1 MRTSTAFVVVSHDVK
16 QPSSFPRRMSAPG
29 VCNFASLTPNRGV
42 GGAPRDVRVLG
53 GTPVGRAHDA
63 ARQAL
68 ARRLASHNAGR
79 SPLGAPPW
87 RFFTRGRASF
97 SGIASG
103 SVERAPRSQVVVP
116 GGRLPGPPGANGYK
130 PPPQDATPRSAFR
143 IVSRRRPSMSE
154 AGEAYS
160 VASYRSQLINSL
172 RSRKCSQMLAAAV
185 EKGRGF
191 EPECMDIRDEDQ
203 QPSQLLAPC
212 TMPNSDACLMELMV
226 SPPAF
231 ASPIISL

>member
-130 PPPQDATPRSAFR
+130 PPPQDATPRSAYISAKRLNFMDFQLGAL
-143 IVSRRRPSMSE
+143 SRPHLRPHPRTE
-154 AGEAYS
+154 AAHRLAQYQPLLHAEQRQQCQHVLS
-160 VASYRSQLINSL
+160 LSCPASGPCRA
-172 RSRKCSQMLAAAV
+172 RTR
-185 EKGRGF
+185 
-191 EPECMDIRDEDQ
+191 
-203 QPSQLLAPC
+203 LL
-212 TMPNSDACLMELMV
+212 S
-226 SPPAF
+226 
-231 ASPIISL
+231 

>member
-1 MRTSTAFVVVSHDVK
+1 
-16 QPSSFPRRMSAPG
+16 MSAPG

-130 PPPQDATPRSAFR
+130 PPPQDATPRSAYISAKRLNFMDFQLGAL
-143 IVSRRRPSMSE
+143 SRPHLRPHPRTE
-154 AGEAYS
+154 AAHRLAQYQPLLHAEQRQQCQHVLS
-160 VASYRSQLINSL
+160 LSCPASGPCRA
-172 RSRKCSQMLAAAV
+172 RTR
-185 EKGRGF
+185 
-191 EPECMDIRDEDQ
+191 
-203 QPSQLLAPC
+203 LL
-212 TMPNSDACLMELMV
+212 S
-226 SPPAF
+226 
-231 ASPIISL
+231 

>member
-1 MRTSTAFVVVSHDVK
+1 MTGDARL
-16 QPSSFPRRMSAPG
+16 SALHRGGFSPG
-29 VCNFASLTPNRGV
+29 AALP
-42 GGAPRDVRVLG
+42 AP
-53 GTPVGRAHDA
+53 
-63 ARQAL
+63 AL
-68 ARRLASHNAGR
+68 
-79 SPLGAPPW
+79 P
-87 RFFTRGRASF
+87 
-97 SGIASG
+97 G
-103 SVERAPRSQVVVP
+103 SVQRAPRSRVVVP
-116 GGRLPGPPGANGYK
+116 GGRLPGPPGASGYK

>member
-1 MRTSTAFVVVSHDVK
+1 
-16 QPSSFPRRMSAPG
+16 
-29 VCNFASLTPNRGV
+29 
-42 GGAPRDVRVLG
+42 
-53 GTPVGRAHDA
+53 
-63 ARQAL
+63 
-68 ARRLASHNAGR
+68 
-79 SPLGAPPW
+79 
-87 RFFTRGRASF
+87 
-97 SGIASG
+97 
-103 SVERAPRSQVVVP
+103 
-116 GGRLPGPPGANGYK
+116 
-130 PPPQDATPRSAFR
+130 
-143 IVSRRRPSMSE
+143 MSE

-203 QPSQLLAPC
+203 QPSQILAPC